1 MSSSILTNTS
11 AMVALQTLKGINN
24 SLEMTQR
31 EISTGKSIGS
41 AADNSAVWA
50 ISKVMESDVNGF
62 KAISDS
68 LALGESTVA
77 LARNASETVTDLL
90 TEMKGRIVAA
100 QEENVDRSAIQ
111 ADIDALGEQISS
123 VVNAA
128 QFNGLNLID
137 GSSTDP
143 MNVLSSLNRDSSGN
157 VTAANIEVAR
167 QNLSVTGSAS
177 TATAGAGAG
186 TAAMFSAAGGV
197 TVTDGAA
204 TGGAAYTMLVA
215 AGVDV
220 TDTSGTAATALA
232 DGASASF
239 SIDQVQD
246 GATYQIF
253 LEDIEVN
260 VVGGGT
266 SPADRTFQYV
276 AGADDSAADVA
287 SNLANQINSFLEA
300 ATNGTSS
307 ATIDTASSDQ
317 LIITNGT
324 GASFG
329 FTAAVQTGGT
339 AGTSAVSGGLGA
351 IATIDVENDATGAL
365 AAIDGLINQAID
377 ASAAFGSVEGRI
389 QTQSEF
395 VSNLTDSLKT
405 GIGSLVDADMQEAS
419 ARLQALQTQQ
429 QLGIQALS
437 IANQQPQAILQLFR

>member
-31 EISTGKSIGS
+31 EISTGKTVGS

-177 TATAGAGAG
+177 SATAGTAIG
-186 TAAMFSAAGGV
+186 TTDMFSAAGGV
-197 TVTDGAA
+197 TVTNGAA
-204 TGGAAYTMLVA
+204 TGGSAYTMLVA

-239 SIDQVQD
+239 SIDQVED

-307 ATIDTASSDQ
+307 AAIDTATSDQ

-329 FTAAVQTGGT
+329 FTAAVQTGGV

-437 IANQQPQAILQLFR
+437 IANQQPQSILQLFR